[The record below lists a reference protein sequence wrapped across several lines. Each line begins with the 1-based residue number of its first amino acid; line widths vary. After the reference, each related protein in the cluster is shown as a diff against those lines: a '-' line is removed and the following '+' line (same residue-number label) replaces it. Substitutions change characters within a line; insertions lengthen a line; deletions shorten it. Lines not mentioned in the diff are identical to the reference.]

1 MQEDLKLLQDE
12 LAQIGDGEMD
22 LGQLY
27 VTLPEER
34 RYPLP
39 TEVIQRDCVIC
50 GSELAVVRYKRPM
63 PMTYEQALLNWPNL
77 PPESRL
83 YCPVCGGL
91 LRWHVT
97 SQEFYEGYIE
107 GIEALAVTAKPWRV
121 PYDIT
126 WVETTCP
133 SCAVVFEYA
142 TRLGESGI
150 EMRCPDCNHSF
161 GIVPGYFGAIS
172 KLAEVQEPLE
182 TRPTWTPVNCPQ
194 CGTTFEYRSFHY
206 PYGEALICPTC
217 GHDFG
222 VKAGYMAKEWDMRNV
237 VRGEVPSVEPTP
249 VVPTPITPIP
259 TEVPVPEVR
268 RVLTLW
274 QRILAF
280 FRGNPE
286 LGQPVGQL
294 PPTPEGIKWEYLAL
308 LGVFASPFVIAGL
321 AKAVKVAGEQHPARV
336 RGNRRR
342 PRTVKIKF

>member
-12 LAQIGDGEMD
+12 LAEINDMD

-50 GSELAVVRYKRPM
+50 GSELAIVRYKRPM
-63 PMTYEQALLNWPNL
+63 PMTYEQALENWPNL

-97 SQEFYEGYIE
+97 GQDLYEGYIE

-133 SCAVVFEYA
+133 NCAVVFEYA

-150 EMRCPDCNHSF
+150 EMRCPDCNHNF
-161 GIVPGYFGAIS
+161 GVVRGYFGAIS
-172 KLAEVQEPLE
+172 KIAEVQEPLE
-182 TRPTWTPVNCPQ
+182 TRPTWTPVNCSQ
-194 CGTTFEYRSFHY
+194 CGTTFEYRHFHY
-206 PYGEALICPTC
+206 PYGQDLVCPTC
-217 GHDFG
+217 GYSFG
-222 VKAGYMAKEWDMRNV
+222 VKAGYMAKEWDMRNI
-237 VRGEVPSVEPTP
+237 VRGEVPSPEPIP
-249 VVPTPITPIP
+249 IVPTPAMVTVPTVVTVPGVTPA
-259 TEVPVPEVR
+259 
-268 RVLTLW
+268 LSLW
-274 QRILAF
+274 QRIVTF
-280 FRGNPE
+280 FRGNPKLE
-286 LGQPVGQL
+286 NFKQL
-294 PPTPEGIKWEYLAL
+294 
-308 LGVFASPFVIAGL
+308 
-321 AKAVKVAGEQHPARV
+321 
-336 RGNRRR
+336 
-342 PRTVKIKF
+342 